1 MSHLNAQNLY
11 FHMAHILIKVK
22 LSSLQSTSSKYRQLT
37 PCTESYMGW
46 FQQKKKPEI
55 AVIFLHSSLTAQNW
69 AIISNLTAPLSLGQ
83 VIRTIMTSIIII
95 TILMP
100 LTLLHH
106 CTDSQNWVRSA
117 RVSDPLP
124 PFSLLQSLL

>member
-1 MSHLNAQNLY
+1 
-11 FHMAHILIKVK
+11 MAHILIKVK

-95 TILMP
+95 TILNLDAADIITP
-100 LTLLHH
+100 LHRFSKLGAI
-106 CTDSQNWVRSA
+106 RSC
-117 RVSDPLP
+117 
-124 PFSLLQSLL
+124 

>member
-1 MSHLNAQNLY
+1 MGHSNAQNLY

-69 AIISNLTAPLSLGQ
+69 VVNSDLTAPLSHLDCHDIHHPHPPSSSYFKICHTST
-83 VIRTIMTSIIII
+83 VCFTMRT
-95 TILMP
+95 
-100 LTLLHH
+100 
-106 CTDSQNWVRSA
+106 R
-117 RVSDPLP
+117 REVSLK
-124 PFSLLQSLL
+124 FRALRENK